1 MLFAEFRRQYPLG
14 SLQGELLRIEEGVFI
29 VRVAV
34 QVSGMT
40 LATAMAA
47 GPTVEAAEDAA
58 QERALVTLGLSPAP
72 VSLPPLPPAPLPP
85 PLAPTAPEPLPLP
98 MAELEPEMPRPRP
111 NPEPRN
117 GQEKPARLTSKP
129 PAPPPPVDIAEVL
142 VGTTAEMQRLGW
154 TDQQGR
160 EHLERTYGK
169 RSRHQLSNE
178 ELLDFLGYLR
188 TQSGLTPPPF

>member
-1 MLFAEFRRQYPLG
+1 MFAEFRRHYPLG
-14 SLQGELLRIEEGVFI
+14 SLQGELLRIEEGIYI

-34 QVSGMT
+34 QVGGMT

-58 QERALVTLGLSPAP
+58 QERALVTLGLTPTP
-72 VSLPPLPPAPLPP
+72 VSLPPLPP
-85 PLAPTAPEPLPLP
+85 PLAPAAPEPLPLPLP

-111 NPEPRN
+111 IPESRN
-117 GQEKPARLTSKP
+117 GQEKSPRLPPKTPA
-129 PAPPPPVDIAEVL
+129 AVPPVDIAEVL

-169 RSRHQLSNE
+169 RSRHQLTNE

-188 TQSGLTPPPF
+188 AQSGLTPPPF